1 MNVGLLSEGFNTK
14 SQYFGGFLYLM
25 QLGDRLREKGLEVS
39 VFIPSGGR
47 IKGLSARAYKSLPTL
62 LPAFKPTKVLMLN
75 KLLLES
81 IDLFKSLDIIHSISW
96 SSLPSLHL
104 IAKHSRSSLHF
115 IFDCRTSLLNINR
128 SYNVY
133 KLITLRFFKPNHLIF
148 CDSKSLSDYERAFGG
163 GGVTHIPT
171 PVDIDKFKGE
181 PRRHASE
188 EFRIL
193 FASSLSR
200 EKGVLDLLR
209 AVKHTRQFHS
219 KLELIIAGDGPLR
232 NVILDLAAERE
243 WLKYLGPIEHSK
255 MPSLLN
261 SVDLV
266 AHPSYFEGIS
276 RAVLEAMACR
286 VPVITTNVG
295 GHFVLKD
302 VVRLIPP
309 SSPKILSK
317 EILYMLENEDER
329 KRYGREGRRYVEA
342 NNSWNNAIQQI
353 IAIYEFLLRHD

>member
-14 SQYFGGFLYLM
+14 SQSFGGSLYLM
-25 QLGDRLREKGLEVS
+25 QLEDRLRESGLEVS
-39 VFIPSGGR
+39 VFTPSGGR
-47 IKGLSARAYKSLPTL
+47 IKDLSAGASESLPTF
-62 LPAFKPTKVLMLN
+62 LPTFKPTKVLMLN
-75 KLLLES
+75 KLLLKS
-81 IDLFKSLDIIHSISW
+81 ADLFKSLDIIHSISW

-128 SYNVY
+128 PYNVY
-133 KLITLRFFKPNHLIF
+133 KLITLRFFKPGHLIF
-148 CDSKSLSDYERAFGG
+148 CDSKSLSDYKRAFGG
-163 GGVTHIPT
+163 EGVTHIPT
-171 PVDIDKFKGE
+171 PVDTDKFDGE
-181 PRRHASE
+181 PKRHASG

-193 FASSLSR
+193 FASFLSR

-209 AVKHTRQFHS
+209 SVEHSRQFHS

-232 NVILDLAAERE
+232 DVILDLAAERE
-243 WLKYLGPIEHSK
+243 WLKYLGPVDHSK

-266 AHPSYFEGIS
+266 AHPSHFEGIS

-309 SSPKILSK
+309 SSSNILSK

-329 KRYGREGRRYVEA
+329 KRYGREGRRFVEA
-342 NNSWNNAIQQI
+342 NNSWNKAIHRI
-353 IAIYEFLLRHD
+353 ISIYEFLLRHD